1 MYICIIPLN
10 VFSNRSSLL
19 MMLCRGLYM
28 SDVDINRIVPVLST
42 FCSMFSHSLHT
53 LHDADFY
60 GDNPGMQ
67 QFAVTGNFML

>member
-1 MYICIIPLN
+1 
-10 VFSNRSSLL
+10 
-19 MMLCRGLYM
+19 MLCRGLYM

-60 GDNPGMQ
+60 GDNL
-67 QFAVTGNFML
+67 GNKYVIVFSTNSSV